1 MYPPNTIMKTATRTL
16 RIGHQVYDLGVQP
29 LIMGILNLTPDSFYE
44 GSRLGLGQMLDIAAQ
59 MLADGA
65 TILDLGGYSTRPG
78 AADVSEQAELDRVLP
93 AIEAINQHLPNAV
106 ISIDTF
112 RASVAK
118 VAVRA
123 GAMMVN
129 DVSGGQADPDMLGYV
144 AAAKV
149 PYVLM
154 HSRGTPATM
163 QSLAQYQDL
172 TYEVVQELR
181 GQLAQLHALGHYEV
195 LIDPGFGFAKTID
208 QNYQLLA
215 QLRDLELLGCPIL
228 VGLSRKSMAY
238 RPLGITAPEAL
249 NATTVL
255 HTLALQNGAGMLRV
269 HDVKPAAEAIRIW
282 QLYQPYH
289 RG

>member
-1 MYPPNTIMKTATRTL
+1 MKTATRTL

-44 GSRLGLGQMLDIAAQ
+44 GSRLGLGQVLDIAAQ

-65 TILDLGGYSTRPG
+65 TILDLGGYSTRPN
-78 AADVSEQAELDRVLP
+78 AADISEQEELDRVLP
-93 AIEAINQHLPNAV
+93 AIEAINQHLPNAI

-112 RASVAK
+112 RTSVAK
-118 VAVRA
+118 AAVSA

-129 DVSGGQADPDMLGYV
+129 DVSGGHADPDMLSYV

-149 PYVLM
+149 IYVLM

-172 TYEVVQELR
+172 TNEVVQELR
-181 GQLAQLHALGHYEV
+181 GQLAQLHTLGHYEV

-238 RPLGITAPEAL
+238 RPLGITATEAL

-269 HDVKPAAEAIRIW
+269 HDVGPAAEAIRIW
-282 QLYQPYH
+282 QLYQRYQ